1 MSFML
6 SVVCAQCHTRYAECR
21 YAECFYAEG
30 RSAVRLAVSVT
41 RKLNKISPNF
51 WEKVAENANIST
63 PGLNLKAQ
71 NWAKIELLLK
81 PYNKPQVES
90 ACLGEN

>member
-6 SVVCAQCHTRYAECR
+6 SVVCAQCHTHYAECR
-21 YAECFYAEG
+21 YAECFYAEC

-41 RKLNKISPNF
+41 RKLNKILPNF
-51 WEKVAENANIST
+51 WEKVAENAKIST
-63 PGLNLKAQ
+63 PELNLKAQ
-71 NWAKIELLLK
+71 NIHIKLLLK
-81 PYNKPQVES
+81 PYNKPRVES